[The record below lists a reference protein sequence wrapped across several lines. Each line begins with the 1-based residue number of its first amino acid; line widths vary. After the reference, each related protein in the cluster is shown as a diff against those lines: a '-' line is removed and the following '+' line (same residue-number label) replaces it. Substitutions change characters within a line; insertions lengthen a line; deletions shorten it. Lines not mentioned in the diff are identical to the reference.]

1 MSEKPTEL
9 KHSSGELADELESF
23 RRQWKEDLQSQR
35 QPLTTTTPQPN
46 SDVVPT
52 SSSSSS
58 NPIDHTT
65 LKAPHKRRHSQNARD
80 TIPQDLLAQRQHDI
94 DGFRSLD
101 LDVKLTPSLGSGER
115 ILDSAPLTTGLEHYE
130 AAVEKEKDGRI
141 NESVRLYRRA
151 FKLDPS
157 VHERFKEKHYPKQ
170 PASGKPKNAESA
182 ETSEQRL
189 LPTEELVNTFAG
201 VTITAGESINLASL
215 KGKDS
220 YKKAPTC
227 PISTIP
233 REILIHIF
241 SMLAATDL
249 PSFVRSATVCKSI
262 CYLIYTERQFWRE
275 LCKNAYEN
283 MIWGPSWACD
293 IKGGPLLDHDLD
305 KIETGLNSLGIIEE
319 DDSEGSGEEEVSKL
333 DVLPTRPI
341 DEIEVIKYNSSY
353 RLMFIERPRIR
364 YNGIYIS
371 TCTYLRQGHQAAS
384 SMALSTIPVHMV
396 TYYRYLRFFPS
407 GFAIH
412 LLTPAEP
419 SDVVHSIT
427 IDNYNYLSSIKA
439 TTSTNLPSHFN
450 NIKHILPARWRVH
463 FNPHTYPSPN
473 STDEPGHR
481 IQIES
486 KGSDT
491 AGRYINTLDLTLK
504 MRPRGIGGRRG
515 YGDRLSWNSYTSFN
529 VLTEDKGAYSLKN
542 DKPFYFSRVKSYE
555 REVLREAEE

>member
-1 MSEKPTEL
+1 MSENPTEL
-9 KHSSGELADELESF
+9 KPSSGELADELESF

-35 QPLTTTTPQPN
+35 HPLATNTAASQPHP
-46 SDVVPT
+46 DVASTQSVNPTEHSAQRVP
-52 SSSSSS
+52 
-58 NPIDHTT
+58 HR
-65 LKAPHKRRHSQNARD
+65 RRHSQHARD
-80 TIPQDLLAQRQHDI
+80 TIPQNLLAQNQHDI

-101 LDVKLTPSLGSGER
+101 LDVKPSPSLGPGER
-115 ILDSAPLTTGLEHYE
+115 TLDSAPLTTGLDHYE

-141 NESVRLYRRA
+141 NESVRLYRKA

-157 VHERFKEKHYPKQ
+157 VHEKFKEKHYPKQ
-170 PASGKPKNAESA
+170 PTSGKPKNAEPA
-182 ETSEQRL
+182 ETSEARV
-189 LPTEELVNTFAG
+189 LPTEELVDTFAG
-201 VTITAGESINLASL
+201 IPIIPGDHIDLSSL
-215 KGKDS
+215 KGKES

-233 REILIHIF
+233 REILIQIF
-241 SMLAATDL
+241 FKIAETDL
-249 PSFVRSATVCKSI
+249 ASFVGSVTVCKSI
-262 CYLIYTERQFWRE
+262 CYLIYTERQIWRE
-275 LCKNAYEN
+275 LCKGAYED
-283 MIWGPSWACD
+283 MIYGPSWACD
-293 IKGGPLLDHDLD
+293 IRGEPLLDHDLD
-305 KIETGLNSLGIIEE
+305 KIEPALNSLVILEE
-319 DDSEGSGEEEVSKL
+319 DENEGSEEEDVSKL
-333 DVLPTRPI
+333 DVLPTRPF

-353 RLMFIERPRIR
+353 RLMFIERPKVR

-384 SMALSTIPVHMV
+384 SLALSTVPVHMV

-427 IDNYNYLSSIKA
+427 LDNYNYLTATKA
-439 TTSTNLPSHFN
+439 TTSSTLPSHLN
-450 NIKHILPARWRVH
+450 NIKHMLPARWRVY

-504 MRPRGIGGRRG
+504 MRPKGIGGRRG

-529 VLTEDKGAYSLKN
+529 VLTEDRGSYSLKN
-542 DKPFYFSRVKSYE
+542 DKPFYFSRVKSYG
-555 REVLREAEE
+555 REPED

>member
-1 MSEKPTEL
+1 MSEKPTGS
-9 KHSSGELADELESF
+9 KPSSGELADELESF

-35 QPLTTTTPQPN
+35 QPLATTSQPN
-46 SDVVPT
+46 PDDSAT
-52 SSSSSS
+52 SS
-58 NPIDHTT
+58 NPIDHSTQ
-65 LKAPHKRRHSQNARD
+65 KAPHKRRHSQHARD
-80 TIPQDLLAQRQHDI
+80 VVPQNLLAQKQHDV

-101 LDVKLTPSLGSGER
+101 LDVKPAPSLAPGER
-115 ILDSAPLTTGLEHYE
+115 TLESAPLTTGLDHYE

-141 NESVRLYRRA
+141 NESVRLYRKA

-157 VHERFKEKHYPKQ
+157 VHEKYKEKYYPKQ
-170 PASGKPKNAESA
+170 ATSGKPKGAEST
-182 ETSEQRL
+182 ETSEAKA
-189 LPTEELVNTFAG
+189 LPTEELVHTFAG
-201 VTITAGESINLASL
+201 VPIIPGDKIDLASL

-220 YKKAPTC
+220 YKKEPTC

-233 REILIHIF
+233 REILIQIF
-241 SMLAATDL
+241 SKLAEEDL
-249 PSFVRSATVCKSI
+249 PSFVRSVTVCKSI

-275 LCKNAYEN
+275 LCKRVYEN

-293 IKGGPLLDHDLD
+293 IRGEPLLEHDLD
-305 KIETGLNSLGIIEE
+305 NIETGLASLGIIEE
-319 DDSEGSGEEEVSKL
+319 DETESSEEEESSKL
-333 DVLPTRPI
+333 DVLPTRPF

-384 SMALSTIPVHMV
+384 SLALSTVPVHMV

-427 IDNYNYLSSIKA
+427 LDNYNYLTATKS
-439 TTSTNLPSHFN
+439 TTSSTLPSHIN
-450 NIKHILPARWRVH
+450 NIKHMLPARWRVH
-463 FNPHTYPSPN
+463 FNPQTYPSPN

-555 REVLREAEE
+555 RETVREVEE

>member
-9 KHSSGELADELESF
+9 KPSSGELADELESF
-23 RRQWKEDLQSQR
+23 RRRWKQDLQSQR
-35 QPLTTTTPQPN
+35 QPLSGPSQPN
-46 SDVVPT
+46 PDASA
-52 SSSSSS
+52 SSS
-58 NPIDHTT
+58 NPTDHNTH
-65 LKAPHKRRHSQNARD
+65 KAPHKRRPSQHARD
-80 TIPQDLLAQRQHDI
+80 VVPQNLLAQKQHDI
-94 DGFRSLD
+94 DEFRSLD
-101 LDVKLTPSLGSGER
+101 LDVQPSPSLGPGER
-115 ILDSAPLTTGLEHYE
+115 TLDSAPLTTGLDHYE

-141 NESVRLYRRA
+141 NESVRLYRKA

-157 VHERFKEKHYPKQ
+157 VHEKYKEKHYPSQ
-170 PASGKPKNAESA
+170 PTSEKLKNPKTTATSGKKV
-182 ETSEQRL
+182 

-201 VTITAGESINLASL
+201 LPILAGDNIDLASL
-215 KGKDS
+215 KGNDS

-233 REILIHIF
+233 REILIQIF
-241 SMLAATDL
+241 FKLADADL
-249 PSFVRSATVCKSI
+249 SSFVRSVTVCKSI
-262 CYLIYTERQFWRE
+262 CYLIYTERQIWRE
-275 LCKNAYEN
+275 LCRNAYED

-293 IKGGPLLDHDLD
+293 IRGEPLLEHDPD
-305 KIETGLNSLGIIEE
+305 NVETRLASLGIIEE
-319 DDSEGSGEEEVSKL
+319 DEDEDSDEEEPSKF
-333 DVLPTRPI
+333 DVPPTRPF

-364 YNGIYIS
+364 YDGLYIS
-371 TCTYLRQGHQAAS
+371 TCRYLRHGNYMTS
-384 SMALSTIPVHMV
+384 SFTLATPVHVV

-419 SDVVHSIT
+419 SDVVHDIT
-427 IDNYNYLSSIKA
+427 LDNYNYLALTKS
-439 TTSTNLPSHFN
+439 TTSSALPSRFN

-463 FNPHTYPSPN
+463 FNPDTYPSPN

-481 IQIES
+481 IEIES

-529 VLTEDKGAYSLKN
+529 VLTEDRGSYSLKN

-555 REVLREAEE
+555 REALSGLGA

>member
-1 MSEKPTEL
+1 MSEKPPEL
-9 KHSSGELADELESF
+9 KPSSGELADELESF

-35 QPLTTTTPQPN
+35 QPLNTTTSQPN

-52 SSSSSS
+52 QSSS
-58 NPIDHTT
+58 NPNDHSTQSA
-65 LKAPHKRRHSQNARD
+65 LHKRRHSQHARD
-80 TIPQDLLAQRQHDI
+80 IIPQNLLAQKQHDV

-101 LDVKLTPSLGSGER
+101 LDVKPTLSLGPGER
-115 ILDSAPLTTGLEHYE
+115 TLDSAPLTTGLEHYE
-130 AAVEKEKDGRI
+130 AAVEKERDGRI
-141 NESVRLYRRA
+141 NESVRLYRKA

-157 VHERFKEKHYPKQ
+157 VHEKFKEKYYPKQ
-170 PASGKPKNAESA
+170 PTSGKPKNAESA
-182 ETSEQRL
+182 EKSEESV

-201 VTITAGESINLASL
+201 IPIIAGDNINLASL
-215 KGKDS
+215 KGKES
-220 YKKAPTC
+220 YKKAPT
-227 PISTIP
+227 
-233 REILIHIF
+233 
-241 SMLAATDL
+241 TDL
-249 PSFVRSATVCKSI
+249 TSFVRSVTICKSI

-275 LCKNAYEN
+275 LCKNVYEN

-293 IKGGPLLDHDLD
+293 IRGEPLLDHDLD
-305 KIETGLNSLGIIEE
+305 RIETGLNSLGIIEE
-319 DDSEGSGEEEVSKL
+319 GENEGSGEEETSKL
-333 DVLPTRPI
+333 DVLPTRPF

-384 SMALSTIPVHMV
+384 SLALSTVPVHMV

-407 GFAIH
+407 GFVIH

-427 IDNYNYLSSIKA
+427 LGNYNYLDSIKA
-439 TTSTNLPSHFN
+439 TTSSTLPSHLN

-504 MRPRGIGGRRG
+504 MRPKGIGGRRG

-529 VLTEDKGAYSLKN
+529 VLTEDRGSYSLKN

-555 REVLREAEE
+555 REVLREGEE

>member
-9 KHSSGELADELESF
+9 KPSSGELADELESF
-23 RRQWKEDLQSQR
+23 RRQWKEDLQFQR

-52 SSSSSS
+52 SSSSS

-65 LKAPHKRRHSQNARD
+65 IKAPHKRRHSQNARD

-101 LDVKLTPSLGSGER
+101 LDVKPTPSLGSGER

-141 NESVRLYRRA
+141 NESVRLYRKA

-157 VHERFKEKHYPKQ
+157 VHEKFKEKYYPKQ

-189 LPTEELVNTFAG
+189 LPTEELVNTFTG
-201 VTITAGESINLASL
+201 VPITAGESINLASL

-305 KIETGLNSLGIIEE
+305 KIETGLSSLGIIEE
-319 DDSEGSGEEEVSKL
+319 DDSEGSGEEEISKL

-353 RLMFIERPRIR
+353 RLMFIERPKIR

-542 DKPFYFSRVKSYE
+542 DKPFYFSKVKSYE
-555 REVLREAEE
+555 REVLKEAEE